1 MSKQQNPH
9 NIVILGGGTAGWM
22 TANLMATAW
31 QTQLNSGQL
40 SITLIESPAI
50 GIIGVGEG
58 STPQLKT
65 FFDTIGVAE
74 KDWMPACNAT
84 YKNGILFKNWSTRP
98 GFTRYFH
105 PFTSIIDAHTAPA
118 FVHNS
123 HFKRQGYDI
132 DSHVDRF
139 FLSAALAEQ
148 QKAPIGRENFPF
160 DISYGYH
167 FDAVL
172 MGKYLGKVASSKGVK
187 HVVAKVEQVILSKSG
202 DISQLLLDNGGT
214 VSADLFVDC
223 SGFESLLLQKT
234 LQVPFVSFKENLFND
249 RAVTIATPRPPNQ
262 KLNSQTIS
270 TAMKYGWA
278 WDIPLTNRTGN
289 GYVYSSQFCSAE
301 QAEQELRDK
310 LGLTNSD
317 IKANHLSMKVGRVTE
332 HWHRNC
338 LAVGLSQGFIEPL
351 EATALHFVQE
361 TIEGFIAAYNASFTI
376 GYDNTSSQNTNANN
390 THFGT
395 GLHSQGEISQGE
407 ISQQVTPHKNQFN
420 QKMNNRF
427 DGIRDYI
434 VGHYRLSNRTDTE
447 YWRLNSENP
456 NISNNLKKIVQAWL
470 HGQDL
475 NKAFVEGKINSFYP
489 PVSWHALLAGY
500 GVFPET
506 NQQLA
511 HSSQAHKYDLNHIDQ
526 FIQRSALNYDD
537 HQVFLSAM
545 QEESNANVSN
555 R

>member
-22 TANLMATAW
+22 TANLMAAAW
-31 QTQLNSGQL
+31 QAQLSNGQL

-65 FFDTIGVAE
+65 FFNTIGVAE

-84 YKNGILFKNWSTRP
+84 YKNGILFKDWSTRT

-118 FVHNS
+118 FIHNS
-123 HFKRQGYDI
+123 HFRRQGYNV

-139 FLSAALAEQ
+139 FLSATLAQQ
-148 QKAPIGRENFPF
+148 QKAPIGNENFPF

-172 MGKYLGKVASSKGVK
+172 LGKYLNKVASNKGVK
-187 HVVAKVEQVILSKSG
+187 HVVAKVEQVILSKTG
-202 DISQLLLDNGGT
+202 DINQLILDNGGT
-214 VSADLFVDC
+214 VSANLFVDC
-223 SGFESLLLQKT
+223 SGFDSLLLQKS

-249 RAVTIATPRPPNQ
+249 RAVTIATPRDPEK

-310 LGLTNSD
+310 LGLSNYD
-317 IKANHLSMKVGRVTE
+317 IKANHLTMKVGRVTE
-332 HWHRNC
+332 HWYHNC

-351 EATALHFVQE
+351 EATSLHFVQE
-361 TIEGFIAAYNASFTI
+361 TIEGFIAVYDIQQNNAQVNNELAQADKLNQ
-376 GYDNTSSQNTNANN
+376 GDN
-390 THFGT
+390 
-395 GLHSQGEISQGE
+395 
-407 ISQQVTPHKNQFN
+407 SQQLKACKAQFN
-420 QKMNNRF
+420 QKMNARF

-434 VGHYRLSNRTDTE
+434 VGHYRLSNRTDTD

-470 HGQDL
+470 HSQDL

-506 NQQLA
+506 NEQLPDN
-511 HSSQAHKYDLNHIDQ
+511 SQAHKYDLGHIDQ

-537 HQVFLSAM
+537 HHVFLSAM
-545 QEESNANVSN
+545 QAGSSDNVSN

>member
-1 MSKQQNPH
+1 MSKHQNSH

-22 TANLMATAW
+22 TANLMAAAW
-31 QTQLNSGQL
+31 QAQLDSGQL
-40 SITLIESPAI
+40 SITLIESPEI

-58 STPQLKT
+58 STPQLKA
-65 FFDTIGVAE
+65 FFDTIGEAE

-98 GFTRYFH
+98 GFSSYFH

-118 FVHNS
+118 FLHNS
-123 HFKRQGYDI
+123 HFKRQGYNV

-139 FLSAALAEQ
+139 FLSATLAQQ
-148 QKAPIGRENFPF
+148 QKAPIGNENFPF

-172 MGKYLGKVASSKGVK
+172 LGKYLNKVASHKGVK

-202 DISQLLLDNGGT
+202 DINQLLLDNGGT
-214 VSADLFVDC
+214 VSANLFVDC
-223 SGFESLLLQKT
+223 SGFDSLLLQKS

-249 RAVTIATPRPPNQ
+249 RAVTIATPRAPEQ

-310 LGLTNSD
+310 LGLTD
-317 IKANHLSMKVGRVTE
+317 CDLKANHITMKVGRVTE

-351 EATALHFVQE
+351 EATSLHFVQE
-361 TIEGFIAAYNASFTI
+361 TIEGFIAVYDIQQNNAQINSELAQADQQNQ
-376 GYDNTSSQNTNANN
+376 GDNN
-390 THFGT
+390 
-395 GLHSQGEISQGE
+395 
-407 ISQQVTPHKNQFN
+407 QQLKTYKDQFN

-434 VGHYRLSNRTDTE
+434 VGHYRLSNRTDTD

-470 HGQDL
+470 HSQDL

-489 PVSWHALLAGY
+489 PVSWHAMLAGY

-506 NQQLA
+506 NEQLPDN
-511 HSSQAHKYDLNHIDQ
+511 SQAHKYDLGHIDQ

-537 HQVFLSAM
+537 HHVFLSAM
-545 QEESNANVSN
+545 QAGSSDNVSN

>member
-22 TANLMATAW
+22 TANLMAAAW
-31 QTQLNSGQL
+31 QAQLSNGQL

-65 FFDTIGVAE
+65 FFNTIGVAE

-98 GFTRYFH
+98 GFSSYFH

-118 FVHNS
+118 FLHNS
-123 HFKRQGYDI
+123 HFKRQGYNV

-139 FLSAALAEQ
+139 FLSATLAQQ
-148 QKAPIGRENFPF
+148 QKAPIGNENFPF

-172 MGKYLGKVASSKGVK
+172 LGKFLSKVATGNGVK
-187 HVVAKVEQVILSKSG
+187 HLVAKVEQVILSKTG
-202 DISQLLLDNGGT
+202 DINQLILDNGGT
-214 VSADLFVDC
+214 VNAIFFVDC
-223 SGFESLLLQKT
+223 SGFDSLLLQKS

-249 RAVTIATPRPPNQ
+249 RAVTIATPRAPEK

-310 LGLTNSD
+310 LGLTNYD
-317 IKANHLSMKVGRVTE
+317 IKANHLTMKVGRVTE
-332 HWHRNC
+332 HWYRNC

-351 EATALHFVQE
+351 EATSLHFVQE
-361 TIEGFIAAYNASFTI
+361 TIEGFIAVYDIQQNNAQVNNELAKADQLNQ
-376 GYDNTSSQNTNANN
+376 GDN
-390 THFGT
+390 
-395 GLHSQGEISQGE
+395 
-407 ISQQVTPHKNQFN
+407 SQQLKACKAQFN
-420 QKMNNRF
+420 QKMNDRF

-434 VGHYRLSNRTDTE
+434 VGHYRLSNRTDTD

-470 HGQDL
+470 HSQDL

-506 NQQLA
+506 NEQLA
-511 HSSQAHKYDLNHIDQ
+511 HNSQAHKYDLGHIDQ

-537 HQVFLSAM
+537 HHVFLSAM
-545 QEESNANVSN
+545 QAESSDNVSN

>member
-1 MSKQQNPH
+1 
-9 NIVILGGGTAGWM
+9 
-22 TANLMATAW
+22 
-31 QTQLNSGQL
+31 
-40 SITLIESPAI
+40 
-50 GIIGVGEG
+50 
-58 STPQLKT
+58 
-65 FFDTIGVAE
+65 
-74 KDWMPACNAT
+74 
-84 YKNGILFKNWSTRP
+84 
-98 GFTRYFH
+98 
-105 PFTSIIDAHTAPA
+105 
-118 FVHNS
+118 
-123 HFKRQGYDI
+123 
-132 DSHVDRF
+132 
-139 FLSAALAEQ
+139 
-148 QKAPIGRENFPF
+148 
-160 DISYGYH
+160 
-167 FDAVL
+167 
-172 MGKYLGKVASSKGVK
+172 
-187 HVVAKVEQVILSKSG
+187 
-202 DISQLLLDNGGT
+202 
-214 VSADLFVDC
+214 
-223 SGFESLLLQKT
+223 
-234 LQVPFVSFKENLFND
+234 
-249 RAVTIATPRPPNQ
+249 
-262 KLNSQTIS
+262 
-270 TAMKYGWA
+270 MKYGWA

-361 TIEGFIAAYNASFTI
+361 TIEGFIAAYNAASAI
-376 GYDNTSSQNTNANN
+376 SGNNNSSRSIIANN
-390 THFGT
+390 THFNGTHVAT
-395 GLHSQGEISQGE
+395 GLRDQGKISHTE
-407 ISQQVTPHKNQFN
+407 TDQQIAAHKNQFN
-420 QKMNNRF
+420 QKMNDRF

-456 NISNNLKKIVQAWL
+456 KISNNLKKIVHAWL
-470 HGQDL
+470 HGHDL

-511 HSSQAHKYDLNHIDQ
+511 HSSQAHKYDLHHIDQ

>member
-22 TANLMATAW
+22 TANLMAAAW
-31 QTQLNSGQL
+31 QAQLSNGQL

-65 FFDTIGVAE
+65 FFNAIGVAE

-84 YKNGILFKNWSTRP
+84 YKNGILFKDWSTRT

-118 FVHNS
+118 FIHNS
-123 HFKRQGYDI
+123 HFRRQGYDI

-139 FLSAALAEQ
+139 FLAATLAEQ
-148 QKAPIGRENFPF
+148 QKAPIGQESFPF

-172 MGKYLGKVASSKGVK
+172 LGKFLSKVASGNGVK
-187 HVVAKVEQVILSKSG
+187 HLVAKVEQVILAKSG
-202 DISQLLLDNGGT
+202 DISQLLLDNGDT
-214 VSADLFVDC
+214 ISADLFVDC
-223 SGFESLLLQKT
+223 SGFDSLLLQQT
-234 LQVPFVSFKENLFND
+234 LQIPFVSFKDNLFND
-249 RAVTIATPRPPNQ
+249 RAVTIATPRPPEQ
-262 KLNSQTIS
+262 KINSQTIS

-301 QAEQELRDK
+301 QAEQELREK
-310 LGLTNSD
+310 LGLTDSD
-317 IKANHLSMKVGRVTE
+317 IKANHLTMKVGRVTQ

-338 LAVGLSQGFIEPL
+338 LAVGLAQGFIEPL
-351 EATALHFVQE
+351 EATSLHFVQE
-361 TIEGFIAAYNASFTI
+361 TIEGFITAYNDVVCPPSRLSHSKANESAI
-376 GYDNTSSQNTNANN
+376 IRESSN
-390 THFGT
+390 
-395 GLHSQGEISQGE
+395 SQK
-407 ISQQVTPHKNQFN
+407 VAADKALFN
-420 QKMNNRF
+420 QKMNARF

-434 VGHYRLSNRTDTE
+434 VGHYRLSNRTDND

-500 GVFPET
+500 GVFPQP

-511 HSSQAHKYDLNHIDQ
+511 HNSQAHKYDLNHIDQ
-526 FIQRSALNYDD
+526 FIRRSALNYDD
-537 HQVFLSAM
+537 HQVFLTAM
-545 QEESNANVSN
+545 QEENEANVSN

>member
-1 MSKQQNPH
+1 MNKHQNPH

-22 TANLMATAW
+22 TANLMAAAW
-31 QTQLNSGQL
+31 QAQLDSDQL

-84 YKNGILFKNWSTRP
+84 YKNGIFFKNWSTRP

-139 FLSAALAEQ
+139 FLSATLAAQ
-148 QKAPIGRENFPF
+148 KKAPIGHKNFPF

-172 MGKYLGKVASSKGVK
+172 MGKYLGKVASNKGIK
-187 HVVAKVEQVILSKSG
+187 HVVAKVDEVILAKSG

-214 VSADLFVDC
+214 VSADLFIDC
-223 SGFESLLLQKT
+223 SGFESLLLQKS

-249 RAVTIATPRPPNQ
+249 RAVTIATPRTPQQ
-262 KLNSQTIS
+262 KINSQTIS

-317 IKANHLSMKVGRVTE
+317 IKANHLTMRVGRVTE

-361 TIEGFIAAYNASFTI
+361 TIEGFITAYANTANI
-376 GYDNTSSQNTNANN
+376 GFNNDNVTQVNDANN
-390 THFGT
+390 
-395 GLHSQGEISQGE
+395 
-407 ISQQVTPHKNQFN
+407 QQTLEKEKFN
-420 QKMNNRF
+420 QQMNNRF

-434 VGHYRLSNRTDTE
+434 VGHYRLSNRSDTE
-447 YWRLNSENP
+447 YWRLNSQNP
-456 NISNNLKKIVQAWL
+456 HISKKKKKIVQAWL
-470 HGQDL
+470 HGEDL
-475 NKAFVEGKINSFYP
+475 NKAFIEGKVNSFYP

-506 NQQLA
+506 NPQLGYN
-511 HSSQAHKYDLNHIDQ
+511 SQANKYDLSHIDQ

-537 HQVFLSAM
+537 HQVFLTGM
-545 QEESNANVSN
+545 QQEGNGDVSN

>member
-22 TANLMATAW
+22 TANLMAAAW
-31 QTQLNSGQL
+31 QAQLSNGQL

-65 FFDTIGVAE
+65 FFNTIGVAE

-84 YKNGILFKNWSTRP
+84 YKNGILFKDWSTRT

-118 FVHNS
+118 FIHNS
-123 HFKRQGYDI
+123 HFRRQGYDI

-139 FLSAALAEQ
+139 FLAATLAEQ
-148 QKAPIGRENFPF
+148 QKAPIGQESFPF

-172 MGKYLGKVASSKGVK
+172 LGKFLSKVATGNGVK
-187 HVVAKVEQVILSKSG
+187 HLVAKVEQVILSKTG
-202 DISQLLLDNGGT
+202 DINQLILDNGGT
-214 VSADLFVDC
+214 VNANFFVDC
-223 SGFESLLLQKT
+223 SGFDSLLLQKS

-249 RAVTIATPRPPNQ
+249 RAVTIATPRAPEK

-310 LGLTNSD
+310 LGLTNYD
-317 IKANHLSMKVGRVTE
+317 IKANHLTMKVGRVTE
-332 HWHRNC
+332 HWYRNC

-351 EATALHFVQE
+351 EATSLHFVQE
-361 TIEGFIAAYNASFTI
+361 TIEGFIAVYDIQQNNAQVNNELAKADQLNQ
-376 GYDNTSSQNTNANN
+376 GDN
-390 THFGT
+390 
-395 GLHSQGEISQGE
+395 
-407 ISQQVTPHKNQFN
+407 SQQLKACKAQFN
-420 QKMNNRF
+420 QKMNDRF

-434 VGHYRLSNRTDTE
+434 VGHYRLSNRTDTD

-470 HGQDL
+470 HSQDL

-506 NQQLA
+506 NEQLA
-511 HSSQAHKYDLNHIDQ
+511 HNSQAHKYDLGHIDQ

-537 HQVFLSAM
+537 HHVFLSAM
-545 QEESNANVSN
+545 QAESSDNVSN

>member
-1 MSKQQNPH
+1 
-9 NIVILGGGTAGWM
+9 
-22 TANLMATAW
+22 
-31 QTQLNSGQL
+31 
-40 SITLIESPAI
+40 
-50 GIIGVGEG
+50 
-58 STPQLKT
+58 
-65 FFDTIGVAE
+65 
-74 KDWMPACNAT
+74 
-84 YKNGILFKNWSTRP
+84 
-98 GFTRYFH
+98 
-105 PFTSIIDAHTAPA
+105 
-118 FVHNS
+118 
-123 HFKRQGYDI
+123 
-132 DSHVDRF
+132 
-139 FLSAALAEQ
+139 
-148 QKAPIGRENFPF
+148 
-160 DISYGYH
+160 
-167 FDAVL
+167 
-172 MGKYLGKVASSKGVK
+172 
-187 HVVAKVEQVILSKSG
+187 
-202 DISQLLLDNGGT
+202 
-214 VSADLFVDC
+214 
-223 SGFESLLLQKT
+223 
-234 LQVPFVSFKENLFND
+234 
-249 RAVTIATPRPPNQ
+249 
-262 KLNSQTIS
+262 
-270 TAMKYGWA
+270 MKYGWA

-361 TIEGFIAAYNASFTI
+361 TIEGFIAAYNASSTM
-376 GYDNTSSQNTNANN
+376 GYNNTSSHNTNASNANFNN
-390 THFGT
+390 THFAT
-395 GLHSQGEISQGE
+395 GLHSKDEISHGE
-407 ISQQVTPHKNQFN
+407 TGQQIATHKNQFN
-420 QKMNNRF
+420 QKMNDRF

-456 NISNNLKKIVQAWL
+456 KISNNLKKIVQAWL
-470 HGQDL
+470 HGHDL

>member
-22 TANLMATAW
+22 TANLMASAW
-31 QTQLNSGQL
+31 QTQLNNGQL

-65 FFDTIGVAE
+65 FFETIGVTE

-105 PFTSIIDAHTAPA
+105 PFTSVIDAHTAPA

-139 FLSAALAEQ
+139 FLSATLAAQ
-148 QKAPIGRENFPF
+148 QKAPIGQENFPF

-172 MGKYLGKVASSKGVK
+172 MGKYLSNVASTKGVK
-187 HVVAKVEQVILSKSG
+187 HIVAKVEQVILAKSG
-202 DISQLLLDNGGT
+202 DIGQLLLNNGAT
-214 VSADLFVDC
+214 VSADLFIDC
-223 SGFESLLLQKT
+223 SGFESVLLQKS

-249 RAVTIATPRPPNQ
+249 RAVTIAIPRTPQQ
-262 KLNSQTIS
+262 KINSQTIS

-301 QAEQELRDK
+301 QAEQELREK
-310 LGLTNSD
+310 LGLTNNE
-317 IKANHLSMKVGRVTE
+317 IKANHLNMKVGRVTE

-361 TIEGFIAAYNASFTI
+361 TIEGFIVTYNNTVTI
-376 GYDNTSSQNTNANN
+376 GLNDANFNKTS
-390 THFGT
+390 GD
-395 GLHSQGEISQGE
+395 
-407 ISQQVTPHKNQFN
+407 ISQQVAAQKVQFN
-420 QKMNNRF
+420 QKMNDRF

-434 VGHYRLSNRTDTE
+434 VGHYRLSNRSDTE

-470 HGQDL
+470 HGEDL
-475 NKAFVEGKINSFYP
+475 NKAFIEGKVKSFYP

-511 HSSQAHKYDLNHIDQ
+511 YNAQANKYDLSHIDQ
-526 FIQRSALNYDD
+526 FIKRSALNYDD
-537 HQVFLSAM
+537 HQVFLTGM
-545 QEESNANVSN
+545 QQEGDGDVSN

>member
-1 MSKQQNPH
+1 MSKHQTPH

-31 QTQLNSGQL
+31 QKQLDSGQL

-74 KDWMPACNAT
+74 KEWMPACNAT

-98 GFTRYFH
+98 GFTSYFH
-105 PFTSIIDAHTAPA
+105 PFTSVIDAHTAPA

-123 HFKRQGYDI
+123 HFKRQGYNV
-132 DSHVDRF
+132 DSQVDRF
-139 FLSAALAEQ
+139 FLSATLAAQ
-148 QKAPIGRENFPF
+148 QKAPIGQKNFPF

-172 MGKYLGKVASSKGVK
+172 LGKYLGNIATAKGVK
-187 HVVAKVEQVILSKSG
+187 HVIAKVEQVILSKSG
-202 DISQLLLDNGGT
+202 DIDQLLLDNGGT
-214 VSADLFVDC
+214 VSANLFVDC
-223 SGFESLLLQKT
+223 SGFESLLLQKS

-249 RAVTIATPRPPNQ
+249 RAVTIATPHAPQQ
-262 KLNSQTIS
+262 KINSQTIS

-310 LGLTNSD
+310 LGLKDDD
-317 IKANHLSMKVGRVTE
+317 ITANHITMKVGRVTE

-338 LAVGLSQGFIEPL
+338 VAVGLSQGFIEPL

-361 TIEGFIAAYNASFTI
+361 TIEGFIAAYNRNVTV
-376 GYDNTSSQNTNANN
+376 GYNTQGEDTMGTDKTNANN
-390 THFGT
+390 INFGIAPNSPDET
-395 GLHSQGEISQGE
+395 
-407 ISQQVTPHKNQFN
+407 SQQIAASRRQFN
-420 QKMNNRF
+420 QKMNDRF

-434 VGHYRLSNRTDTE
+434 VGHYRLSNCTDTD
-447 YWRLNSENP
+447 YWRLNGENP
-456 NISNNLKKIVQAWL
+456 KISNNLKRIVQAWL
-470 HGQDL
+470 HGHDL

-506 NQQLA
+506 NKQLA
-511 HSSQAHKYDLNHIDQ
+511 HNSQAHKYDLNHIDQ
-526 FIQRSALNYDD
+526 FIARSALNYDD